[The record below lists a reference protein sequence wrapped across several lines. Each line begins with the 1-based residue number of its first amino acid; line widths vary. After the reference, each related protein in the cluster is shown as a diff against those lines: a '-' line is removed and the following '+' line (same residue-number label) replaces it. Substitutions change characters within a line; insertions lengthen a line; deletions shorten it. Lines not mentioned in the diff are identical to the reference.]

1 MMIVNDT
8 VVPMTRYVMK
18 PRQDYSLPK
27 FTLIFAFTVTSSD
40 RKVTWLELDCVFMSN
55 DLMKKH
61 SPCHHL
67 AVFQSAIEE
76 S

>member
-1 MMIVNDT
+1 MIVNDT
-8 VVPMTRYVMK
+8 GYVMK
-18 PRQDYSLPK
+18 PSQAYSLSK
-27 FTLIFAFTVTSSD
+27 FTLIFAFAVTSSD

-76 S
+76 T

>member
-27 FTLIFAFTVTSSD
+27 FTVTSSD